1 LIRQLHTTLRT
12 RLTLLY
18 VFLLCIV
25 PLSYVA
31 WTSVFLWRTLL
42 GELDL
47 SLDRDIETGLR
58 HTYHTLQNLGDTWY
72 HRDVIG
78 SMLEEVYRLTH
89 LVDSLLILARADAGH
104 LPLQR
109 RTVPLLDLGTES
121 AGLLELE
128 KIS

>member
-1 LIRQLHTTLRT
+1 LILIRRLHTTLRT

-58 HTYHTLQNLGDTWY
+58 QTYHTNC
-72 HRDVIG
+72 V
-78 SMLEEVYRLTH
+78 
-89 LVDSLLILARADAGH
+89 
-104 LPLQR
+104 LPLR
-109 RTVPLLDLGTES
+109 RCAASGRSPYKTSGIRGITATSS
-121 AGLLELE
+121 AACWKKFIG
-128 KIS
+128 